1 MNTNHDELA
10 KDVETDSEIADE
22 TVADTAATDTAAADT
37 EVADIEA
44 ADATVTAET
53 DDADATTDTEAT
65 DTEGTVAEGTVAAE
79 SRRNLG
85 VLITVVSLA
94 VLLAASA
101 AVTIWLYFT
110 SYRPDQKVDAAAQQ
124 AALEAAKSGTV
135 AALTYSPEELDKD
148 LETAKSQMTG
158 DFLSYYT
165 KFTDEVVR
173 KAVADKQ
180 VSTTAQVV
188 RAAVSEMGPETAKVL
203 VFVNQATT
211 SNDRPD
217 PSMAA
222 SSVLVT
228 LSKVDGKWLISAFDP
243 V

>member
-135 AALTYSPEELDKD
+135 AALTYSP
-148 LETAKSQMTG
+148 
-158 DFLSYYT
+158 
-165 KFTDEVVR
+165 R
-173 KAVADKQ
+173 N
-180 VSTTAQVV
+180 ST
-188 RAAVSEMGPETAKVL
+188 R
-203 VFVNQATT
+203 T
-211 SNDRPD
+211 SRP
-217 PSMAA
+217 PS
-222 SSVLVT
+222 LR
-228 LSKVDGKWLISAFDP
+228 
-243 V
+243 

>member
-1 MNTNHDELA
+1 M
-10 KDVETDSEIADE
+10 KIADE
-22 TVADTAATDTAAADT
+22 TVADT
-37 EVADIEA
+37 EVADTEA
-44 ADATVTAET
+44 ADAAVTAET
-53 DDADATTDTEAT
+53 DDAEATTDTEAT
-65 DTEGTVAEGTVAAE
+65 DTSNPEGTVTAE

-101 AVTIWLYFT
+101 AVTTWLYFT

-124 AALEAAKSGTV
+124 AALDAAKSGTV

-173 KAVADKQ
+173 KAVADKK

-228 LSKVDGKWLISAFDP
+228 MTKVDGKWLISAFDP